1 MFPHRSFLFV
11 CVLAGLLLGV
21 PQVRAAEGELPL
33 DETMRILERW
43 TSAHWGRDCFVWVV
57 HYPEDLAGPW
67 VEAEAQKTGM
77 TEESRNAYREK
88 FVSELE
94 LNKSETFLV
103 SVYSFGPQPVSL
115 APASDHITL
124 LTSAGERVR
133 PTRYDSRLDS
143 PAGGVVQGLVFFP
156 KQPDED
162 FSLALRGLGVHEE
175 QLFSFT
181 GGGQPLSWAAART
194 EAEPEVVIVDLPK
207 RSAKDAKKDKKEPA
221 SSSQPQRRK
230 VEPAPEVPP
239 APPAPR
245 EIPPLLAEDSR
256 DMAAFVQSVRERGAP
271 KAANSPEK
279 EEKSKK
285 TDAPAAPVKPQNTGD
300 AYVSREHVLRQFL
313 GMWAG
318 NRAGEMYDMLS
329 EGSRKVISREN
340 FAKEVAKASDFR
352 SGLKGEYRIEW
363 IGEERA
369 RVITNRRMLMF
380 RSLVTRT
387 LGVIREGSSWKI
399 VW

>member
-1 MFPHRSFLFV
+1 MRPYRWLLLLIV
-11 CVLAGLLLGV
+11 CVLAGLLLAA
-21 PQVRAAEGELPL
+21 PQARAVEAELPL
-33 DETMRILERW
+33 DETLRILERW

-57 HYPEDLAGPW
+57 HYPEELAGPW

-77 TEESRNAYREK
+77 TEASRNAYREK
-88 FVSELE
+88 FISELE

-103 SVYSFGPQPVSL
+103 SVYSFGPRPVSL
-115 APASDHITL
+115 APASDNITL
-124 LTSAGERVR
+124 LTSTGERVR
-133 PTRYDSRLDS
+133 PTRYDSGLDS

-181 GGGQPLSWAAART
+181 GGGQPLSLAAARV

-207 RSAKDAKKDKKEPA
+207 QPAKKTKGTEKPA
-221 SSSQPQRRK
+221 QSQRRK
-230 VEPAPEVPP
+230 VEPAPETPP

-271 KAANSPEK
+271 KAASSPEK
-279 EEKSKK
+279 DEKQKK
-285 TDAPAAPVKPQNTGD
+285 APATPVKPQNTGD

-318 NRAGEMYDMLS
+318 NRAEEMYEMLS

-380 RSLVTRT
+380 RTLVTRT
-387 LGVIREGSSWKI
+387 LGVVREGSSWKI

>member
-1 MFPHRSFLFV
+1 M
-11 CVLAGLLLGV
+11 
-21 PQVRAAEGELPL
+21 EIPL

-57 HYPEDLAGPW
+57 HYPEELAGPW
-67 VEAEAQKTGM
+67 VDAEAQKTGM
-77 TEESRNAYREK
+77 TEDSRNAYRKK
-88 FVSELE
+88 FISELE
-94 LNKSETFLV
+94 LDKSETFLV
-103 SVYSFGPQPVSL
+103 SLYSFGPQPVSL
-115 APASDHITL
+115 VPASDNITL

-156 KQPDED
+156 KQADED

-175 QLFSFT
+175 QLFSFR
-181 GGGQPLSWAAART
+181 GGQQPLSLAAART
-194 EAEPEVVIVDLPK
+194 EAEPEEVVIVDLPK
-207 RSAKDAKKDKKEPA
+207 RSGKDAKVDKKE
-221 SSSQPQRRK
+221 SSSLSPPQRRR
-230 VEPAPEVPP
+230 VEPAPETPP
-239 APPAPR
+239 PPPVQR
-245 EIPPLLAEDSR
+245 EIPPLLVEDSR

-271 KAANSPEK
+271 KTASSPEK
-279 EEKSKK
+279 KAEQEQKK
-285 TDAPAAPVKPQNTGD
+285 TGAPESPATPAKLHNTGD
-300 AYVSREHVLRQFL
+300 AYVSREHVLKQFL

-318 NRAGEMYDMLS
+318 NRAGEMYEMLS

-369 RVITNRRMLMF
+369 RVITDRRILMF

-387 LGVIREGSSWKI
+387 LGVIREGSSWKV